1 MANCVWF
8 SFLSSLG
15 RFTWNTEDFL
25 VMKKF
30 LTLELRCSC
39 HSLDQGTLNR
49 IGTFKNVLQLTRQFH
64 AGNSD
69 ASVMQPNTA
78 DVGNKSLAWST
89 DQKLLTGPLL
99 LRVLVSSSCCHE
111 CSQMMRLLCRCSSC
125 SLKPSL
131 YNVTMR
137 KGDVFNSLHS
147 PASAHKGLGK
157 MVFSA

>member
-1 MANCVWF
+1 
-8 SFLSSLG
+8 
-15 RFTWNTEDFL
+15 
-25 VMKKF
+25 MKKF

-39 HSLDQGTLNR
+39 HSLGRGTLNR
-49 IGTFKNVLQLTRQFH
+49 IGTLKNVLQLTRQFH
-64 AGNSD
+64 AGNSA
-69 ASVMQPNTA
+69 ASVVQPNTA

-131 YNVTMR
+131 YYVTMQ
-137 KGDVFNSLHS
+137 KGDIFNSLHS
-147 PASAHKGLGK
+147 PASAHKGLGR
-157 MVFSA
+157 VVLSA